1 MRSGLLPHSEGG
13 GGTYRGTYRSFC
25 RGIRCSRHSLGN
37 RHLSDR
43 HRSQVGATLLVQP
56 PILNADHAAGGGG
69 NLRVV
74 GNHQHSTAGRVNA
87 LKNLNDL
94 GAIVAIQVAGRLVGK
109 NQRRARGEGTS
120 NGATLLLAAG
130 KVAGTDAG
138 AVAQPQKF

>member
-1 MRSGLLPHSEGG
+1 MRSGLLPRCEAGG
-13 GGTYRGTYRSFC
+13 GVYRGTYRGFC
-25 RGIRCSRHSLGN
+25 RGVRCNRCNLST

-43 HRSQVGATLLVQP
+43 HRSQVGAALLVQL

-94 GAIVAIQVAGRLVGK
+94 GAIVAVQVAGRFVGK

-120 NGATLLLAAG
+120 NGAALLLAAG
-130 KVAGTDAG
+130 EVAGADAG

>member
-1 MRSGLLPHSEGG
+1 MRSGLLPRCEAGG
-13 GGTYRGTYRSFC
+13 GVYRGTYRGFC
-25 RGIRCSRHSLGN
+25 RGVRCSRHSLGN
-37 RHLSDR
+37 RH
-43 HRSQVGATLLVQP
+43 RSQVGAALLVQP

-94 GAIVAIQVAGRLVGK
+94 GAIVAVQVAGRLVGK

-120 NGATLLLAAG
+120 NGAALLLAAG
-130 KVAGTDAG
+130 EVAGADAG

>member
-1 MRSGLLPHSEGG
+1 MRSGLLPRCEAGG
-13 GGTYRGTYRSFC
+13 SIYRGTNRGFC
-25 RGIRCSRHSLGN
+25 RGVRCNRHSLGN
-37 RHLSDR
+37 RH
-43 HRSQVGATLLVQP
+43 RSQVGAALLVQL

-74 GNHQHSTAGRVNA
+74 GNHQHGTAGRVNA

-94 GAIVAIQVAGRLVGK
+94 GAIVAVQVAGRLVGK

-120 NGATLLLAAG
+120 NGAALLLAAG
-130 KVAGTDAG
+130 EVAGADAG

>member
-1 MRSGLLPHSEGG
+1 MRSGLLPRCEAGG
-13 GGTYRGTYRSFC
+13 SIYRGTNRGFC
-25 RGIRCSRHSLGN
+25 RGVRCNRHSLGN

-43 HRSQVGATLLVQP
+43 HRSQVGAALLVQL

-74 GNHQHSTAGRVNA
+74 GNHQHGTAGGINA

-94 GAIVAIQVAGRLVGK
+94 GAIVAVQVAGRLVGK

-120 NGATLLLAAG
+120 NGAALLLAAG
-130 KVAGTDAG
+130 EVAGADAG

>member
-1 MRSGLLPHSEGG
+1 MRSGLLPRCEAGG
-13 GGTYRGTYRSFC
+13 GVYRGTYRSFC

-43 HRSQVGATLLVQP
+43 HRSRVGAALLVQP
-56 PILNADHAAGGGG
+56 PILNADHTAGGSG

-74 GNHQHSTAGRVNA
+74 GNHQHGTAGRVNA

-94 GAIVAIQVAGRLVGK
+94 GAIVAVQVAGRLVGK
-109 NQRRARGEGTS
+109 NQRRARGEGAS
-120 NGATLLLAAG
+120 NGAALLLATG
-130 KVAGTDAG
+130 EVAGADAG